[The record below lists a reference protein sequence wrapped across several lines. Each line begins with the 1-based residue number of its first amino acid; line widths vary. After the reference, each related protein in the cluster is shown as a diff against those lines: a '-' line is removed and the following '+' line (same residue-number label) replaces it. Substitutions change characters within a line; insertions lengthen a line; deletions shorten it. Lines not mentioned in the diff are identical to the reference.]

1 MNENSAIEKLQ
12 FSHNRPG
19 SREGIIKIVVSGTS
33 ESAEDIR
40 PLMILAQGKAVWE
53 GKSSIINTKSQLP
66 LGSTSMEC
74 LSKDTVVDVEESK
87 DDVEGMTTPI
97 GNQTSTNMYFVD
109 ANKGS
114 DSTAISLLRQKFREL
129 CIKLKLI

>member
-33 ESAEDIR
+33 ESAEDINLNDIGLR
-40 PLMILAQGKAVWE
+40 ESSLE

-66 LGSTSMEC
+66 LEGTSMEC
-74 LSKDTVVDVEESK
+74 LSKDAVVDVEESK
-87 DDVEGMTTPI
+87 DDVEGTTNVPT
-97 GNQTSTNMYFVD
+97 GNQTSR
-109 ANKGS
+109 
-114 DSTAISLLRQKFREL
+114 ICILLMQ
-129 CIKLKLI
+129 IKV